1 MEFISADT
9 VYQCLTYG
17 QLTDGLLRLHREE
30 PAALQDMLLGE
41 GRSGPDNFI
50 LIRAA
55 FQSGKAVGVKM
66 ATVFPGNQSLPAV
79 QAAFVIFDG
88 RNGAPLGMIDGTAL
102 THRKTA
108 ADSAL
113 GSKLLSREDSKSL
126 LMVGAG
132 GMSPHLI
139 RAHLAVRP
147 KLQTVRLWNRTAARA
162 HAVVELLDHEGIT
175 VEVADDLAE
184 SVATSDIICCAT
196 MSNTPIIKGEWLQP
210 GSHLDLVGAYRIDMR
225 EADDE
230 CLRKSH
236 LFVDSRKTTIGEIG
250 EIDIPLKAGVITEQ
264 SIIADY
270 YDLANP
276 EFAWRRA
283 GTDITVLKNGGGGHL
298 DLMTARLIFEQALP
312 GVLP

>member
-9 VYQCLTYG
+9 VYQCLTYR